1 MKQIKTFLLLLLI
14 TVSGASAQNAL
25 FTINDNSV
33 CVGDTII
40 GTNNSFIDAS
50 DTDAV
55 YVWTFDYTH
64 FVVIDSSDTGF
75 TVIALYPDSGT
86 IWLTIFDTAAA
97 ASIDDAVIM
106 VYVHSLPS
114 ITNVTPTNGMITCSS
129 PSIPIVIDADT
140 LSTISWYING
150 INTDTTGLAFNA
162 GLSDTGHFHLV
173 ATSIFGCVSDNA
185 YEYSIVDGTALPT
198 MTLGVC
204 GQALGGDTSVSCFA
218 TDICASVNDPYP
230 PTNYVW
236 STGATTAIFPAITS
250 GLYTLT
256 VTNANGCIVTDTMQI
271 FIGLPTPTFAS
282 VDTLCTG
289 ETISLSASSGY
300 SYLWTNGQTS
310 QNIIVGVPGNYA
322 VEISN
327 GICSATSNTAVV
339 DFHALPETNLI
350 VQPCSISLS
359 SFEPGATFQ
368 WFDVMSNPIIGA
380 NAPSYSVTAPGYFSV
395 QVTSAFGCVSTSLAL
410 PVQCV
415 VISSTGDAVLLQSE
429 IIEPYTAQVIDIQGR
444 ILREQFCS
452 GNATIT
458 IQDLIPGIYIVRI
471 IYADHR
477 SIIQKVEKF

>member
-1 MKQIKTFLLLLLI
+1 MKQIKTLLLLLLI
-14 TVSGASAQNAL
+14 TASGASAQSIAA
-25 FTINDNSV
+25 FSYSQTSV
-33 CVGDTII
+33 CAGDTFII
-40 GTNNSFIDAS
+40 TNLS
-50 DTDAV
+50 T
-55 YVWTFDYTH
+55 T
-64 FVVIDSSDTGF
+64 DTGEYLIWDF
-75 TVIALYPDSGT
+75 DSTHVTVLSGNDTTPFVIVGLYPDSTIITLSIYDSTNTFVTGT
-86 IWLTIFDTAAA
+86 SATIYIHPLPT
-97 ASIDDAVIM
+97 IAV
-106 VYVHSLPS
+106 
-114 ITNVTPTNGMITCSS
+114 VTPTNGMITCSN

-150 INTDTTGLAFNA
+150 INTGTTGLAFSA
-162 GLSDTGHFHLV
+162 VMSDTGHFHLV
-173 ATSIFGCVSDNA
+173 ATSIFGCVSNNA

-198 MTLGVC
+198 MALGIC

-236 STGATTAIFPAITS
+236 STGATTATFTALTS

-271 FIGLPTPTFAS
+271 FIGLPAPTFAS

-289 ETISLSASSGY
+289 ETISLSAPSGY
-300 SYLWTNGQTS
+300 SYLWTNGQVTQS
-310 QNIIVGVPGNYA
+310 IIVGVPGNYA

-327 GICSATSNTAVV
+327 GICSATSNTAVI
-339 DFHALPETNLI
+339 DFHGLPETNLI
-350 VQPCSISLS
+350 VEPCLIKLA

-368 WFDVMSNPIIGA
+368 WYDQMSNPIIGA
-380 NAPSYSVTAPGYFSV
+380 NGPSHNVTAPGYFSV
-395 QVTSAFGCVSTSLAL
+395 QVTSAFGCVSTSSSL

-415 VISSTGDAVLLQSE
+415 VISSTGDALLLQSE
-429 IIEPYTAQVIDIQGR
+429 IIEPYTAQVIDMQGR

-452 GNATIT
+452 GNIIIDT
-458 IQDLIPGIYIVRI
+458 QDLIPGIYIVRI

>member
-1 MKQIKTFLLLLLI
+1 MKQIKTLLLLLLI
-14 TVSGASAQNAL
+14 TASGASAQNAL

-75 TVIALYPDSGT
+75 TVIALYSDSGT
-86 IWLTIFDTAAA
+86 IWLTIFDPAAA

-114 ITNVTPTNGMITCSS
+114 ITNVTPVNGLITCSN

-150 INTDTTGLAFNA
+150 INTGTTGLAFNA

-173 ATSIFGCVSDNA
+173 ATSPFGCVSDNA

-198 MTLGVC
+198 MALGIC

-230 PTNYVW
+230 PTNYLW
-236 STGATTAIFPAITS
+236 STGATTATWSVVNS

-256 VTNANGCIVTDTMQI
+256 VTNANGCTVTDATQI
-271 FIGLPTPTFAS
+271 FIGLPAPTFAN

-289 ETISLSASSGY
+289 ETISLAAPSGY
-300 SYLWTNGQTS
+300 SYLWTNGQVTQS
-310 QNIIVGVPGNYA
+310 IIVGVPGNYA
-322 VEISN
+322 VELSN
-327 GICSATSNTAVV
+327 GICSASSNIAIV
-339 DFHALPETNLI
+339 DFHGLPETNLI
-350 VQPCSISLS
+350 VQPCHIGLV
-359 SFEPGATFQ
+359 SFEQGAIFQ
-368 WFDVMSNPIIGA
+368 WFDQMSNPIVGA
-380 NAPSYSVTAPGYFSV
+380 NGPAHNVTAPGYFSV
-395 QVTSAFGCVSTSLAL
+395 QVTSAFGCVSTSSSL

-415 VISSTGDAVLLQSE
+415 IISSVGEELHVQSDV
-429 IIEPYTAQVIDIQGR
+429 PYTIDIIDMTGR
-444 ILREQFCS
+444 IVASALYD
-452 GNATIT
+452 GNATMSM
-458 IQDLIPGIYIVRI
+458 QDLISGMYIARVTYEDGRFI
-471 IYADHR
+471 V
-477 SIIQKVEKF
+477 QKVEKF